1 MDLDFDIYDLC
12 DFSSSDVQTNTTSK
26 SKYVKDGKPIEYD
39 NMTIEYYRSLRER
52 KMDPVT
58 LEVVSPETGFE
69 FPFEWDPYTGERR
82 DIKDPY
88 GSFWFDPHSLCY
100 LIYKNKLRMLW
111 KSETDEAGGM
121 FQGYYDACVGAGD
134 DMKIV
139 SRGSYIECYPFRL
152 PVIDCYIPNDA
163 DHSIITMGPKL
174 TNSEIRKIDEL
185 VKLKGHMSYLSKFN
199 FNKKGKIPELTKIK
213 FYYDQA
219 ISKEPDISEYVS
231 EHDMSTISKSTLEE
245 LRNRANR
252 VAVDRLK
259 VM

>member
-1 MDLDFDIYDLC
+1 MDLDLNISDLC
-12 DFSSSDVQTNTTSK
+12 DFSSDVPTITTSK
-26 SKYVKDGKPIEYD
+26 SKYIKDGKPIEYD
-39 NMTIEYYRSLRER
+39 NMTMEYYRSLRER

-58 LEVVSPETGFE
+58 LEVVSPEIVFE

-111 KSETDEAGGM
+111 KSETDEAGGI

-152 PVIDCYIPNDA
+152 PVIDCYIPIDA
-163 DHSIITMGPKL
+163 DNSIITMGPKL

-185 VKLKGHMSYLSKFN
+185 VKLKGHMTYLSKFN
-199 FNKKGKIPELTKIK
+199 FNKKVKIPPDLSKIK

-245 LRNRANR
+245 LRSRANR
-252 VAVDRLK
+252 IAVDKLK